1 MKLALASSLLVAL
14 PAATFA
20 ADVTITNDSSNQD
33 SIVATQ
39 TNPTCDCQP
48 FAPTNSSY
56 QVTRLW
62 NIVDPSI
69 MTDQDVI
76 NEFNKG
82 FAPVV
87 TNMPG
92 FQRYTASSTGDN
104 TTVFFLNQ
112 FDTQEEAHKAQEA
125 AKEFVANGMLNGK
138 ITPNIFTE
146 LPVLFGEAADACM
159 TSSSEGY
166 YLAARFYNWIDAAN
180 LNTTLVYSIAHEFYE
195 TALKDVEGFV
205 TYYDAAEQGVDTS
218 CAWDIFQT
226 EENAK
231 QSNIAA
237 SKLVLPDNWAV
248 RAAAVAGIIA
258 FDYTCAAGNMPAA
271 PTPSPVPCVPSATNA
286 CVEQVP
292 EIDTSTDQ
300 PSAAFGIGVSGASAA
315 AAAIFMMLWKAI

>member
-1 MKLALASSLLVAL
+1 
-14 PAATFA
+14 
-20 ADVTITNDSSNQD
+20 
-33 SIVATQ
+33 
-39 TNPTCDCQP
+39 
-48 FAPTNSSY
+48 
-56 QVTRLW
+56 
-62 NIVDPSI
+62 

-104 TTVFFLNQ
+104 STVFFLNQ
-112 FDTQEEAHKAQEA
+112 FDTQEEAHAAQEA

-146 LPVLFGEAADACM
+146 LPVLFGAAADACM

-166 YLAARFYNWIDAAN
+166 YLAARFYNWVDPAN
-180 LNTTLVYSIAHEFYE
+180 LNTTLVYSIAHGFYE
-195 TALKDVEGFV
+195 TLTDLEGFV
-205 TYYDAAEQGVDTS
+205 VYYDSAAQGVNTS

-226 EENAK
+226 EELAN
-231 QSNIAA
+231 QSNEGAA
-237 SKLVLPDNWAV
+237 KLVLPENWTV
-248 RAAAVAGIIA
+248 RAGAVAGIIA